1 MLHFYQQLVSMPSDS
16 ARSSPCYFFMSYGH
30 GTSKVAVQDLEG
42 FWKAQKQVILDIW
55 TVLHG
60 EERKAVR
67 MALWIALID
76 QAMGSTAVV
85 NYAPQ
90 VPLPLTSLFPHYLR
104 RTLHC
109 SDTGRIDGEVQQS
122 YVPQL
127 RLPITFSFS
136 M

>member
-1 MLHFYQQLVSMPSDS
+1 MLLLHLI
-16 ARSSPCYFFMSYGH
+16 CH

-55 TVLHG
+55 TALHG
-60 EERKAVR
+60 EERRAVR

-90 VPLPLTSLFPHYLR
+90 VPLPLTLLFPRHLCG
-104 RTLHC
+104 TLYC
-109 SDTGRIDGEVQQS
+109 SDIGLMESRAVLGAPAMS
-122 YVPQL
+122 
-127 RLPITFSFS
+127 SFHFVN
-136 M
+136 